1 MEEVIRIIIVPLL
14 IMFGGF
20 LLESLA
26 IRAKGI
32 QKGPHKFKLWLRRA
46 DDSLHCDTPCGIG
59 EIARYARSRS
69 ESLVDVTKL
78 TSFGDYAGL
87 SFDLCISAFTADVI
101 VLLNQ
106 AKVAQMAPRAAG
118 AITIHFFFLVWVTVL
133 VTANQQM
140 GPDQAETGAK
150 RRTILSTWKITS
162 RGGSHAA
169 DSRAWEPALLQNFH
183 LLILAIVLGLF
194 ALVSGFVMLWE
205 AL

>member
-46 DDSLHCDTPCGIG
+46 DGSLHYDAPCGIE

-69 ESLVDVTKL
+69 ERLVDVIQL
-78 TSFGDYAGL
+78 TSFVDYAGL
-87 SFDLCISAFTADVI
+87 SFDLCISAFTADII

-106 AKVAQMAPRAAG
+106 EKVAQMAPWAAS
-118 AITIHFFFLVWVTVL
+118 TIAFHFLLLVWVTVL
-133 VTANQQM
+133 VTANQRM
-140 GPDQAETGAK
+140 GPDQPETRAK
-150 RRTILSTWKITS
+150 RRTV
-162 RGGSHAA
+162 
-169 DSRAWEPALLQNFH
+169 Q
-183 LLILAIVLGLF
+183 AIVLGFF
-194 ALVSGFVMLWE
+194 ALVSGFIILWG

>member
-14 IMFGGF
+14 ILCGGF

-46 DDSLHCDTPCGIG
+46 DGSLHYDAPCGIE

-69 ESLVDVTKL
+69 NRLVDVIQL
-78 TSFGDYAGL
+78 ASFGDYAGL
-87 SFDLCISAFTADVI
+87 SFDLCISAFTADII

-106 AKVAQMAPRAAG
+106 EKVAQMAPRAAG
-118 AITIHFFFLVWVTVL
+118 TIAIHFFLLVCVTVL
-133 VTANQQM
+133 VTANQRM

-150 RRTILSTWKITS
+150 RRTIL
-162 RGGSHAA
+162 
-169 DSRAWEPALLQNFH
+169 
-183 LLILAIVLGLF
+183 AIVLGLF
-194 ALVSGFVMLWE
+194 GLVSGFVMLWE